1 MDIVRKPPEIAVKT
15 LLDAA
20 QLPIADITPE
30 HMEHFFG
37 AWEGSSLAGVV
48 GIEPFGTTALLR
60 SLTVAELKRCSGL
73 GAALL
78 AQAEEYAMGQG
89 IRSMFLLT
97 TTAEPYFEKHGYSYI
112 VREEVPAAI
121 QNTVEFTSL
130 CPGSAVLMV
139 KHMPA
144 IPPTPYSGRVQSPF
158 SG

>member
-1 MDIVRKPPEIAVKT
+1 MNIIRKPSEIAVKE

-48 GIEPFGTTALLR
+48 GMEPLGMTALLR
-60 SLTVAELKRCSGL
+60 SLAITALKRGSGL
-73 GAALL
+73 GSALL
-78 AQAEEYAMGQG
+78 VQVEKYAMEQG
-89 IRSMFLLT
+89 VRSMFLLT
-97 TTAEPYFEKHGYSYI
+97 TTAESYFEKHGYSRI
-112 VREEVPAAI
+112 SREEAPEAI
-121 QNTVEFTSL
+121 RNTVEFTSL

-144 IPPTPYSGRVQSPF
+144 IELM
-158 SG
+158 